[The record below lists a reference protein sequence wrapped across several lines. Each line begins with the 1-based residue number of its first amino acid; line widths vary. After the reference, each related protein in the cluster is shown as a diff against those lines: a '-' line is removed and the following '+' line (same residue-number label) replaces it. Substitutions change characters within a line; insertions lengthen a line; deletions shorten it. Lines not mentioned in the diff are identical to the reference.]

1 MIHIIKIAEMPQIY
15 QSSTKME
22 FDPSPADSD
31 RSIGDE
37 DSKSNR
43 DSVVEPPAEEEKINK
58 NSQKK

>member
-1 MIHIIKIAEMPQIY
+1 MPQIY

-22 FDPSPADSD
+22 FNPSPADSD